1 MDINTLSYG
10 ANFVLTVILIGVW
23 TYKGTR
29 PAADICKKVAEHDDF
44 LKKDR
49 KTLKEIESNEQ
60 IILNALLSLLN
71 HIIEGNNIDSMKETR
86 KSLQK
91 ELKL

>member
-23 TYKGTR
+23 VYKGTR
-29 PAADICKKVAEHDDF
+29 PAADICKKVMEHDDF
-44 LKKDR
+44 LKNDR
-49 KTLKEIESNEQ
+49 KTLNEIESNEQ

-86 KSLQK
+86 RSLQK
-91 ELKL
+91 KLKL

>member
-10 ANFVLTVILIGVW
+10 ANLVLTVILIGVW
-23 TYKGTR
+23 VYKGTR

-44 LKKDR
+44 LKNYR
-49 KTLKEIESNEQ
+49 KTLNEIESNEQ

-91 ELKL
+91 KLKL